1 MFRRVAFL
9 FAILIL
15 ASSMSFAL
23 PSGCANYMCV
33 DYGSDAQVCIK
44 PSPSGGVGD
53 RFGCTTVMLCDWGGY
68 CTSYCSSTYC
78 YYV

>member
-9 FAILIL
+9 FAIIIL

-33 DYGSDAQVCIK
+33 DYGSDSQVCIQ
-44 PSPSGGVGD
+44 PSPTGGVGNLA
-53 RFGCTTVMLCDWGGY
+53 GCTTIIQCNGLGF
-68 CTSYCSSTYC
+68 CTRYCSSTYC